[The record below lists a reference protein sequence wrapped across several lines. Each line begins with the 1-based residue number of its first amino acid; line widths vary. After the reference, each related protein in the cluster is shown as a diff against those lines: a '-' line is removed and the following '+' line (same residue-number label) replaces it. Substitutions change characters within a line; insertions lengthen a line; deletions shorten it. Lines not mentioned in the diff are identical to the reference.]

1 MARRGDIHGAIPG
14 VIFSSGNNWSEIRR
28 SSLHILRD
36 FGYGKNALEEII
48 EEEVDNL
55 IEHIEQNCLDMPM
68 DVNRFFNIIV
78 LSSLWRLLS
87 GESLKIGD
95 PKLENLIDNMRK
107 LVKDSAN
114 PILIVSFSSAV
125 LFKFVHKV
133 GLTSFI
139 KTMHMILD
147 YCNEY
152 IEIQK
157 TKPID
162 GENPLTFIEAFL
174 YKINS
179 VKDPSEP
186 LHGENGILNLQNM
199 LFDFFLA
206 GGDTTANTLNW
217 AMLHMIL
224 NPEMQDKVR
233 QELKSSL
240 GFRKAKMV
248 DKNDT
253 PYTEAV
259 LHEIQRK
266 GNIAPFGVL
275 HRTTQ
280 DIKIGD
286 FDIPK
291 DTAIFPLLGEIM
303 HDPAHFPEPNKFDP
317 ERYLSMQQDGTL
329 KFNPDPRVIPFGT
342 GKRRCLGETMA
353 RMTLYKFFTAL
364 IQKFEIVSGQDVPIL
379 DQYTPG
385 AVLTP
390 SPYKLKFVKIK

>member
-224 NPEMQDKVR
+224 NPEMQDKV
-233 QELKSSL
+233 
-240 GFRKAKMV
+240 V
-248 DKNDT
+248 
-253 PYTEAV
+253 
-259 LHEIQRK
+259 
-266 GNIAPFGVL
+266 
-275 HRTTQ
+275 
-280 DIKIGD
+280 
-286 FDIPK
+286 
-291 DTAIFPLLGEIM
+291 
-303 HDPAHFPEPNKFDP
+303 
-317 ERYLSMQQDGTL
+317 TL
-329 KFNPDPRVIPFGT
+329 
-342 GKRRCLGETMA
+342 
-353 RMTLYKFFTAL
+353 
-364 IQKFEIVSGQDVPIL
+364 
-379 DQYTPG
+379 
-385 AVLTP
+385 
-390 SPYKLKFVKIK
+390 